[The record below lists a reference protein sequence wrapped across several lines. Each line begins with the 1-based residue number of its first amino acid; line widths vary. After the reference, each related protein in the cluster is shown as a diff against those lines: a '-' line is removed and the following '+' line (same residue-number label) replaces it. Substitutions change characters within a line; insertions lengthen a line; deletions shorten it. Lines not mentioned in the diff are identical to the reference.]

1 MRRSIVGLL
10 VAGALALGGCASGGG
25 GAAAAATEPSA
36 PHLTVTAK
44 DIAFDTAQLE
54 MTAGQPTLIYFVN
67 QDDAPHDI
75 KIAAGVSGGGS
86 MFEGEIINKGAIVYD
101 VPAFGAGAYYFLC
114 SVHPNMNG
122 TVQVTP

>member
-10 VAGALALGGCASGGG
+10 VVGALALTGCASGGG
-25 GAAAAATEPSA
+25 GAAATATEPSA

-44 DIAFDTAQLE
+44 DIAFDTRQLD

-75 KIAAGVSGGGS
+75 QIAANVSGGGS
-86 MFEGEIINKGAIVYD
+86 MFKGEIINKGAIVYD
-101 VPAFGAGAYYFLC
+101 VPAFGAGSYFFLC
-114 SVHPNMNG
+114 TVHPNMNG
-122 TVQVTP
+122 TVQVAP

>member
-10 VAGALALGGCASGGG
+10 VSGALVLGGCASGGE
-25 GAAAAATEPSA
+25 GAAATATEPSG

-67 QDDAPHDI
+67 QDDSPHDI
-75 KIAAGVSGGGS
+75 KIAANVSGGGS
-86 MFEGEIINKGAIVYD
+86 MFEGAIINKGAIVYD
-101 VPAFGAGAYYFLC
+101 VPAFGAGSYFFLC
-114 SVHPNMNG
+114 LVHPNMNG
-122 TVQVTP
+122 TVQVAP